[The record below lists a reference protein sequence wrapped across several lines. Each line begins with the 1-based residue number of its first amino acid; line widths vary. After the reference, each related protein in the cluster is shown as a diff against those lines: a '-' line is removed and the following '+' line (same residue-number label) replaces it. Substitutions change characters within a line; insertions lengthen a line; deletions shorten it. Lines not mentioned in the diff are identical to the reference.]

1 MEFIIP
7 NLWTEGK
14 TKKEK
19 KDEILDKNNRLEK

>member
-7 NLWTEGK
+7 NLWTEEK